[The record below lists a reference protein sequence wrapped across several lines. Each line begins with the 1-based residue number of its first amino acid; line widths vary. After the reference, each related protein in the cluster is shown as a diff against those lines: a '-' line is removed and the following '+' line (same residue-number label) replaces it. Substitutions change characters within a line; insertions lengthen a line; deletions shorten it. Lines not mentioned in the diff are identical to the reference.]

1 MKYQVFVRTW
11 WAKDPTNPNKLVPQI
26 GRKSHISYVNSI
38 EEAREWCK
46 TWNNTN
52 KPGRYSRKAE
62 FTSDF

>member
-11 WAKDPTNPNKLVPQI
+11 WAKDPKDPNKLIPKV
-26 GRKSHISYVNSI
+26 GRKSHTDYVNSI

-46 TWNNTN
+46 KWNDNN
-52 KPGRYSRKAE
+52 DPGKYSRKAE